1 VQLDEV
7 WQQLSQRGEKGFSLL
22 LSRLSPAHDYTSCN
36 RLSAHLENNPHG
48 QLLGFWYKYG
58 INLVYTLDQVYTWYK
73 SNINISVKLYK
84 VYTLIKFSILCSILD
99 IMG

>member
-1 VQLDEV
+1 M
-7 WQQLSQRGEKGFSLL
+7 
-22 LSRLSPAHDYTSCN
+22 
-36 RLSAHLENNPHG
+36 NN
-48 QLLGFWYKYG
+48 FWDLG

-84 VYTLIKFSILCSILD
+84 VYALIKFSILCSILD

>member
-1 VQLDEV
+1 MNLIE
-7 WQQLSQRGEKGFSLL
+7 E
-22 LSRLSPAHDYTSCN
+22 
-36 RLSAHLENNPHG
+36 ENKCSVNIWKTTPMNN
-48 QLLGFWYKYG
+48 FWDLG

>member
-1 VQLDEV
+1 MPVD
-7 WQQLSQRGEKGFSLL
+7 
-22 LSRLSPAHDYTSCN
+22 
-36 RLSAHLENNPHG
+36 HLENNPHG
-48 QLLGFWYKYG
+48 QLELLGFRYKYG
-58 INLVYTLDQVYTWYK
+58 INLVHTLDQVYTWYK

>member
-1 VQLDEV
+1 MCQWHRASDNHT
-7 WQQLSQRGEKGFSLL
+7 G
-22 LSRLSPAHDYTSCN
+22 HC
-36 RLSAHLENNPHG
+36 HLENNPHG

-84 VYTLIKFSILCSILD
+84 VYTSIKFSILCSILD